1 MLTNVQKE
9 NTIAVLTLCA
19 TIPRD
24 LTTAPVIRDIMG
36 MGDIMGMARIVI
48 KVNLIFVNVNF
59 VTSKRK
65 TVRGLL
71 ETTYSIEF
79 YC

>member
-24 LTTAPVIRDIMG
+24 LTTAPVIRH
-36 MGDIMGMARIVI
+36 IMGMARIVI

-65 TVRGLL
+65 TARGLL
-71 ETTYSIEF
+71 ETIYSIEF